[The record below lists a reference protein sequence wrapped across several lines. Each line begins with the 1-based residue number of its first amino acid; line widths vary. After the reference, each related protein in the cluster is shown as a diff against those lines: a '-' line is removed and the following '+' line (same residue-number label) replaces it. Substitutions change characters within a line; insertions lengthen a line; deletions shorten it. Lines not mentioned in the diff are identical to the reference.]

1 VLHQGTTFVF
11 YLPYLPPKSD
21 ARTPALSFDAPQ
33 RNTVVP
39 QSQAAESRCDPVL
52 IVEDEAH
59 HAQSLGELLQSQLFD
74 VLSVTSAAEALAVLD
89 QLPISCIVLDL
100 GLPDVDGLELVELLS
115 KRPDGARLPVVVYT
129 GRALSK
135 SEAQRL
141 QGYSQAVVL
150 KGSAG
155 AERVV
160 EEIRNVIK
168 KLRSGL
174 RPSLRALAPSP
185 SAAARLDGRSVLVVD
200 DDMRT
205 VYALS
210 GLLRAKGAEVFVA
223 DSGMAA
229 LTTLRAQ
236 PAIDIVLPEMDG
248 YETLNQLRA
257 EQRWSKLPV
266 IALTAQA
273 TLHDRQRCVAHGATE
288 YFAKPVDGER
298 LVELMHRC
306 LGEVEK
312 LANGAS

>member
-1 VLHQGTTFVF
+1 
-11 YLPYLPPKSD
+11 
-21 ARTPALSFDAPQ
+21 
-33 RNTVVP
+33 
-39 QSQAAESRCDPVL
+39 
-52 IVEDEAH
+52 
-59 HAQSLGELLQSQLFD
+59 
-74 VLSVTSAAEALAVLD
+74 
-89 QLPISCIVLDL
+89 
-100 GLPDVDGLELVELLS
+100 
-115 KRPDGARLPVVVYT
+115 
-129 GRALSK
+129 
-135 SEAQRL
+135 
-141 QGYSQAVVL
+141 VVL

-160 EEIRNVIK
+160 EEIRSVIK

-174 RPSLRALAPSP
+174 RPSLRALAPSTG
-185 SAAARLDGRSVLVVD
+185 AAARLDGRSVLVVD

-236 PAIDIVLPEMDG
+236 PAIDIVLLDIVMPEMDG
-248 YETLNQLRA
+248 YETLSQLRA
-257 EQRWSKLPV
+257 EPRWSKLPV

-273 TLHDRQRCVAHGATE
+273 TLHDRQRCIDQGATE

-306 LGEVEK
+306 LGQAETSDLA